1 MIENEQKKSMNLED
15 HVLIVMTQEVDQ
27 MTEWRGQTM
36 EQEGPMTEK
45 AGLIT
50 EQEDKMAEKAG
61 PITEQEDQMADSDP
75 MIESGVLKKDTGGQT
90 TGIGDLPGE
99 STDLASQT
107 G

>member
-50 EQEDKMAEKAG
+50 EQED
-61 PITEQEDQMADSDP
+61 QMADSDP